1 MGRGERPI
9 KLGDSWFS
17 PKTIEVVPRSVCRGG
32 RALKGRGG
40 FTAYQ
45 LLSNS
50 ECRLDYSWRQWA
62 RDNVRPR
69 EGKTP
74 DRRLRPPS
82 TGSVR
87 NDVDVHRQLGGWLRS
102 SHSLKECVIAHQ
114 SSASA
119 RIMVGTQAR
128 RRSHGIHALGC
139 GLVGERSA
147 SIEAAR
153 ERLPWSG
160 QK

>member
-1 MGRGERPI
+1 VGRGERPI

-17 PKTIEVVPRSVCRGG
+17 PKTIEVVPGRVSGGG

-50 ECRLDYSWRQWA
+50 ECRLDYSWRQWT
-62 RDNVRPR
+62 RDNVRSR
-69 EGKTP
+69 EGKNP

-128 RRSHGIHALGC
+128 RRSHGFETSFQA
-139 GLVGERSA
+139 VGERSA
-147 SIEAAR
+147 SDEASL
-153 ERLPWSG
+153 ERFWWSG

>member
-17 PKTIEVVPRSVCRGG
+17 PKTIEVVPGRVSDGG

-40 FTAYQ
+40 FAAYQ

-50 ECRLDYSWRQWA
+50 ECRLDYSWRQWTS
-62 RDNVRPR
+62 DNVRPR

-128 RRSHGIHALGC
+128 RRSHGLETQFSA
-139 GLVGERSA
+139 VGERSA
-147 SIEAAR
+147 SDEAAL
-153 ERLPWSG
+153 EGLPWSG